1 MIHAGVD
8 MLQPSLLFCVINGQ
22 QSSGVSV
29 QEFEF
34 FAYAHAVH
42 RLKSV
47 LFLHTS
53 CTCQFKRRLGQWLL
67 GGTFTSHKTRTHDMP
82 VLDS

>member
-53 CTCQFKRRLGQWLL
+53 CTCQFKRRLGRGFLAALHVSQN
-67 GGTFTSHKTRTHDMP
+67 TNT
-82 VLDS
+82 